1 MKSAEILHGLE
12 TIANQNIWI
21 ATAWHILLY
30 GLIIAL
36 IAKWEPSNRLLGLLL
51 CIPLLSVA
59 ILAFVHGNPF
69 NGTMFSIITLLVLF
83 FIIRGSS
90 GQIEASNTIFLIIG
104 IAMVAYGLVYPHF
117 LETNTIFKYLYAAP
131 TGLVPC
137 STLSVL
143 IGFIL
148 IYNGFGVS
156 SVNLVFII
164 AGLFYGLFGAFK
176 LGVTLDAGLII
187 GSLTLLV
194 KYITSM
200 KG

>member
-1 MKSAEILHGLE
+1 MKTADILHGLE
-12 TIANQNIWI
+12 TIAYQNLWI
-21 ATAWHILLY
+21 AAFWHLFFYSLV
-30 GLIIAL
+30 IAL
-36 IAKWEPSNRLLGLLL
+36 IAKWEPSNKLLGILL

-59 ILAFVHGNPF
+59 ILAYINGNPF
-69 NGTMFSIITLLVLF
+69 NGTLFSIITLLLLF
-83 FIIRGSS
+83 FIIRGSG
-90 GQIEASNTIFLIIG
+90 GQIETSSTIFLIIG
-104 IAMVAYGLVYPHF
+104 IAMIAFGLVYPHF
-117 LETNTIFKYLYAAP
+117 IETNNVFKYLYAAP

-137 STLSVL
+137 PTLSVL
-143 IGFIL
+143 IGFVL
-148 IYNGFGVS
+148 IYNGFGLS

-194 KYITSM
+194 KYLTSI